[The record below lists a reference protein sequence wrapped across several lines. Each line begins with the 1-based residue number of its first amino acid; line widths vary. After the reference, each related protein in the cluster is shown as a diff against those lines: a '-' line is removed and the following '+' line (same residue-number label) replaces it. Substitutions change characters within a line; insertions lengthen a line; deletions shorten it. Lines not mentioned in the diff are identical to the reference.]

1 MINEESN
8 AGIIPE
14 APATFEN
21 YYKLELYKNKTLLS
35 EAKKKATLIQ
45 NTKDNNKIRTRSNN
59 LNNNYDNNQ
68 DEFDINISDLEL
80 TDINEVEMIQLQ
92 CKITA
97 TKEFNLMQESIEKA
111 KSKKNKKI
119 SSAIKVFDTHLGAS
133 ALSVIQPLLDS
144 NKPSIK
150 SAWIVLNDEYM
161 KGMDISS
168 VYIIEYL
175 ANYKYNPTQ
184 SLRNF
189 RSEITDIFEIYDTA
203 ERINHG
209 EFSSFD
215 DDIDAIDDT
224 KSESDSKRDNSIS
237 INKFYYITES
247 MQLYYIT
254 KAIRAGTD
262 KYNNDLNHATRMKL
276 SLRDTMN
283 LLYETES
290 RISMKKL
297 SQPQQYQ
304 KHSRTDDNN
313 NKKHINPN
321 NTKK

>member
-1 MINEESN
+1 MNQSIINRNFKVQNKNNFNNKFKYKLENDNGNQTSTSKPSSSIIFNDGTPIDWLIAKKKLRRKLKAADCWDLVADESN
-8 AGIIPE
+8 TAIHLE
-14 APATFEN
+14 APGTFED
-21 YYKLELYKNKTLLS
+21 YYKLELYKNKTQLS

-45 NTKDNNKIRTRSNN
+45 NVKQGVSNNDNNKIKTRSQN
-59 LNNNYDNNQ
+59 LNNNYDTNQ
-68 DEFDINISDLEL
+68 DEFDINLSDLEL

-97 TKEFNLMQESIEKA
+97 TKEFNLIQESIEKA

-144 NKPSIK
+144 NTPSIK
-150 SAWIVLNDEYM
+150 SIWTVLNDEYM

-175 ANYKYNPTQ
+175 ANYKYNPAQ

-215 DDIDAIDDT
+215 DD
-224 KSESDSKRDNSIS
+224 KCC
-237 INKFYYITES
+237 
-247 MQLYYIT
+247 
-254 KAIRAGTD
+254 
-262 KYNNDLNHATRMKL
+262 
-276 SLRDTMN
+276 
-283 LLYETES
+283 
-290 RISMKKL
+290 
-297 SQPQQYQ
+297 
-304 KHSRTDDNN
+304 
-313 NKKHINPN
+313 
-321 NTKK
+321 

>member
-1 MINEESN
+1 MNQSSINRNFKVQNKNNFNNKFKYKLENGYGNPTSTSKPSTSIIFNDGTPIDWLIAKKKLRRKLKANDCWDLINEESN

-133 ALSVIQPLLDS
+133 ALSVIQP
-144 NKPSIK
+144 
-150 SAWIVLNDEYM
+150 
-161 KGMDISS
+161 
-168 VYIIEYL
+168 
-175 ANYKYNPTQ
+175 
-184 SLRNF
+184 
-189 RSEITDIFEIYDTA
+189 
-203 ERINHG
+203 
-209 EFSSFD
+209 
-215 DDIDAIDDT
+215 
-224 KSESDSKRDNSIS
+224 
-237 INKFYYITES
+237 
-247 MQLYYIT
+247 
-254 KAIRAGTD
+254 
-262 KYNNDLNHATRMKL
+262 
-276 SLRDTMN
+276 
-283 LLYETES
+283 
-290 RISMKKL
+290 
-297 SQPQQYQ
+297 
-304 KHSRTDDNN
+304 
-313 NKKHINPN
+313 
-321 NTKK
+321 